1 MELGRATIEQWVE
14 GDDGAF
20 REIFR
25 AACRE
30 VYWLAVR
37 ILQNEAAADD
47 VVQETFLRIY
57 RMRSWIDPTRPFRPL
72 ILRVAANCS
81 IDALRALNR
90 GKEAPLDEELEDPEH
105 RAHNRVDHRSDE
117 NDRHERLRQA
127 LSTLP
132 AGYRAVLTLKYGH
145 DMSYTEIA
153 AALQLT
159 VSAVGLRLKRG
170 KELLRRRM
178 VAKEARK

>member
-1 MELGRATIEQWVE
+1 MELGRTTIERWVA

-25 AACRE
+25 AAFRE

-37 ILQNEAAADD
+37 ILENEAAADD

-57 RMRSWIDPTRPFRPL
+57 RMRNRIDAARPFRPL

-81 IDALRALNR
+81 IDALRACHK
-90 GKEAPLDEELEDPEH
+90 GGEEPLDEEPED
-105 RAHNRVDHRSDE
+105 RGDQSASWIDHCARED
-117 NDRHERLRQA
+117 DRHEHLRRT
-127 LSTLP
+127 LRTLP
-132 AGYRAVLTLKYGH
+132 AGYRAVLTLKYAH
-145 DMSYTEIA
+145 DMSYAEIA

-159 VSAVGLRLKRG
+159 VSNVGLRLKRG
-170 KELLRRRM
+170 KDLLRRRM
-178 VAKEARK
+178 VAKETRS

>member
-1 MELGRATIEQWVE
+1 MELGRVTIERWVQ

-25 AACRE
+25 AACGE

-37 ILQNEAAADD
+37 ILQDKAAADD

-57 RMRSWIDPTRPFRPL
+57 RMRSRIDSTRPLRPL
-72 ILRVAANCS
+72 ILRVASNCS
-81 IDALRALNR
+81 IDALRALHR
-90 GKEAPLDEELEDPEH
+90 DREAPMDEDPEDPECP
-105 RAHNRVDHRSDE
+105 AATWVDQRSQE
-117 NDRHERLRQA
+117 ADRHERLRQT
-127 LSTLP
+127 LRTLP
-132 AGYRAVLTLKYGH
+132 AGYRAVLTLKYAH
-145 DMSYTEIA
+145 DMSYAEIA

-178 VAKEARK
+178 VAKEECK